1 MITDK
6 MQLSKKERKST
17 GNYQRIKVAV
27 LDTGMQP
34 EHPMSSSVYYK
45 DFVDSNEQH
54 MRDQT
59 LHGTISL
66 DLVLQMYQ
74 DAEMY
79 PGRVFETNDAHDDRE
94 AVQMAMVSLS
104 VMILLSVY

>member
-1 MITDK
+1 M
-6 MQLSKKERKST
+6 
-17 GNYQRIKVAV
+17 
-27 LDTGMQP
+27 
-34 EHPMSSSVYYK
+34 YYK

-66 DLVLQMYQ
+66 DLVLKMYQ

-79 PGRVFETNDAHDDRE
+79 IGRVFETKDAHDDRE
-94 AVQMAMVSLS
+94 AAQMAMISLS
-104 VMILLSVY
+104 GMILLSVY